1 VERDVEVGLE
11 TATEVEIIG
20 GLEEG
25 EEVIL
30 R

>member
-1 VERDVEVGLE
+1 LS
-11 TATEVEIIG
+11 

-30 R
+30 PAVSQIPFMSFGG